1 MHPLCEIPSTPFTFN
16 GLSFHF
22 LRNYLDTTQ
31 THWGRSIVYC
41 KMKEAGYRKTE
52 KPTGQQKLMR
62 EKEAPPN
69 LPAFIY
75 FTLISSSYSE
85 RQKLDRKA
93 LSTAAF
99 LLL

>member
-1 MHPLCEIPSTPFTFN
+1 
-16 GLSFHF
+16 
-22 LRNYLDTTQ
+22 
-31 THWGRSIVYC
+31 
-41 KMKEAGYRKTE
+41 
-52 KPTGQQKLMR
+52 MR

-75 FTLISSSYSE
+75 FTFDFIVVISK
-85 RQKLDRKA
+85 RRKLDRKA